1 MRLMQLTSTE
11 AILHKNRGWGREGV
25 GCKLVM
31 NQLIMQQPGSVC
43 TQRSAACRWCC
54 TPNSPQGLLRGAT
67 VHFASHFAIP
77 RRASY
82 RYNFLL
88 QASPIAY
95 TSVIQFHDSP
105 LEKNN
110 QETDLV
116 SESKDMPCCYSAVT
130 SSSISVTVPLQAHQS
145 GHSSCPSSPPARS
158 MDTSS
163 LDSASTSMPLALSS
177 HPLIPAAKARRK
189 ESASGSSSGWSND
202 TVPAVICFIWGAQGR
217 WGGSESTELRVA
229 AAESVLD
236 YTWVGI
242 LG

>member
-1 MRLMQLTSTE
+1 MLRTSQSHAEPPTVTIFSCRLPPSRT
-11 AILHKNRGWGREGV
+11 
-25 GCKLVM
+25 LV
-31 NQLIMQQPGSVC
+31 LF
-43 TQRSAACRWCC
+43 
-54 TPNSPQGLLRGAT
+54 NSM
-67 VHFASHFAIP
+67 IP
-77 RRASY
+77 
-82 RYNFLL
+82 
-88 QASPIAY
+88 P
-95 TSVIQFHDSP
+95 
-105 LEKNN
+105 
-110 QETDLV
+110 
-116 SESKDMPCCYSAVT
+116 SKKIIKKPT
-130 SSSISVTVPLQAHQS
+130 SSRKARTCPAVTVPLQAHQS

>member
-11 AILHKNRGWGREGV
+11 GILLTNRDWGREGV

-116 SESKDMPCCYSAVT
+116 SKSKDMPCCYSAVT
-130 SSSISVTVPLQAHQS
+130 SSSIWALELPFLPPREVHGHLILGLCVHQ
-145 GHSSCPSSPPARS
+145 HAPR
-158 MDTSS
+158 
-163 LDSASTSMPLALSS
+163 
-177 HPLIPAAKARRK
+177 PLIP
-189 ESASGSSSGWSND
+189 SPDSSSK
-202 TVPAVICFIWGAQGR
+202 
-217 WGGSESTELRVA
+217 STA
-229 AAESVLD
+229 
-236 YTWVGI
+236 
-242 LG
+242 